1 MRWPHGG
8 IDWLLAGDGAIW
20 GLWATEPADV
30 SKEPKMTQ
38 IVRYTHPT
46 QAEMEAVMAEAREMR
61 AALIASFFRGIGQK
75 LRGFH
80 VGGKAPAAA

>member
-1 MRWPHGG
+1 
-8 IDWLLAGDGAIW
+8 
-20 GLWATEPADV
+20 
-30 SKEPKMTQ
+30 MTQ